1 MIKRIVPFSHVPKWL
16 VPLLLAVLLAAPQA
30 HAMTMTGI
38 LKDNSN
44 TGIKKLTNEEEK
56 NYIKECGIE
65 DDFSVQVTTKNQKK
79 FDRNRDGYL
88 SGRELEEYLKK
99 YD

>member
-1 MIKRIVPFSHVPKWL
+1 VYG
-16 VPLLLAVLLAAPQA
+16 PLLLAAAIFLAVPQA
-30 HAMTMTGI
+30 HAVTMTGI

-44 TGIKKLTNEEEK
+44 TGMKKFTKEEEK
-56 NYIKECGIE
+56 NYIRERGVK

-88 SGRELEEYLKK
+88 SGRELEDYLKK

>member
-1 MIKRIVPFSHVPKWL
+1 MIKRTVPFILAL
-16 VPLLLAVLLAAPQA
+16 VFACTNVY
-30 HAMTMTGI
+30 AMTMTGV

-44 TGIKKLTNEEEK
+44 TNMKKYTKEEEK
-56 NYIKECGIE
+56 NYIRESGIKA
-65 DDFSVQVTTKNQKK
+65 DFSVQVTTKNQKK

-88 SGRELEEYLKK
+88 SGRELEEYLRK